1 MRLPQAERAVPA
13 PEKRA
18 GRTNSSATKTHEFVL
33 NTHLVTCLTKQKY
46 FWWLVIGRSIQLEAG
61 WSEPHH
67 PRQSGKFM
75 KLHAIRF
82 AALASLAFT
91 LVACGGGGGGGGEAA
106 APPAAQSQALV
117 RAALPTVV
125 QDIEPAGARID
136 LRTRNYFPLGNE
148 DTLTYDKTQGSTVT
162 AGAVK
167 RTTSAVSDFDPVI
180 SEVEGGVRTSFIYR
194 RTANGILAIN
204 PLGNDAPAAVSTL
217 VGNVLEYPEPFFA
230 IGAVRTVVRQGGFG
244 ADLDG
249 DGIQE
254 SFRLEIKQSLVGL
267 ETLPLPVGTAEMAH
281 FTTISTLTISPSRQS
296 SEVSTVV
303 TTENSWFAPGIGL
316 ARADYVSTRPDGTV
330 EEPFYSIALASG
342 RVNGQTLFTLVPGVS
357 SLLTIPLTHNALV
370 FDAPRNR
377 YYATV
382 ASSVVGQGNRIATIE
397 PTTGAI
403 NYSAVVG
410 SEPSAM
416 AFSADGNS
424 LYVGLNVSGEVVKL
438 RLPDMV
444 EQSRFR
450 LPIEEFGLRGPTQ
463 ASSIAP
469 SPTEPDVVAV
479 SISGTNNVANHL
491 GVVLVRNGAL
501 QPRRTAL
508 FSTSDLIVFD
518 PAGQFIYGYNSL
530 STEFGL
536 RRIQV
541 VQDGVVEQAFLRDAT
556 SNFGVT
562 SIDASP
568 RGLVLDS
575 SVFRGSDF
583 TRLGRLPN
591 PIGLCR
597 AHTVP
602 NRLICLADV
611 RSDTGR
617 LAVVD
622 ATSFVVLSRPDY
634 GSISDLKPLQLVP
647 GPAGQVA
654 LRYPINSYTN
664 TQTATSLK
672 LFNHPDLK

>member
-1 MRLPQAERAVPA
+1 
-13 PEKRA
+13 
-18 GRTNSSATKTHEFVL
+18 
-33 NTHLVTCLTKQKY
+33 
-46 FWWLVIGRSIQLEAG
+46 
-61 WSEPHH
+61 
-67 PRQSGKFM
+67 M
-75 KLHAIRF
+75 KLHVIRLT
-82 AALASLAFT
+82 ALASLAFT

-106 APPAAQSQALV
+106 APPAAQSQSLV
-117 RAALPTVV
+117 RAALPTLV

-136 LRTRNYFPLGNE
+136 LRSRNYFPLGNE

-167 RTTSAVSDFDPVI
+167 RTTSAVSDLDPVI

-316 ARADYVSTRPDGTV
+316 ARANYVSTRPDGTV
-330 EEPFYSIALASG
+330 EEPFYAIALASG
-342 RVNGQTLFTLVPGVS
+342 RVDGQRLFTLVPGVS
-357 SLLTIPLTHNALV
+357 SLVTIPLAHNALV
-370 FDAPRNR
+370 FDATRNR

-382 ASSVVGQGNRIATIE
+382 PASVVGQGNSIATIE
-397 PTTGAI
+397 PATGAVT
-403 NYSAVVG
+403 YSPPFG

-416 AFSADGNS
+416 AFSRDGNS
-424 LYVGLNVSGEVVKL
+424 LFVGLSGSGEVMKL

-450 LPIEEFGLRGPTQ
+450 LPVEEFGGPTQ

-469 SPTEPDVVAV
+469 SPTDPDVVAV
-479 SISGTNNVANHL
+479 SISANNNIANHR
-491 GVVLVRNGAL
+491 GIVLVRNGVVQA
-501 QPRRTAL
+501 RRSSV
-508 FSTSDLIVFD
+508 FSDSGLIAFD
-518 PAGQFIYGYNSL
+518 PNGQFIYGYNGAD
-530 STEFGL
+530 TV

-541 VQDGVVEQAFLRDAT
+541 LPDGVVEQAFSRDVT

-562 SIDASP
+562 SLDVSS
-568 RGLVLDS
+568 RGLVLNS
-575 SVFRGSDF
+575 SVFRGSDLS
-583 TRLGRLPN
+583 RLGLLPN
-591 PIGLCR
+591 PIGSCR
-597 AHTVP
+597 AHTVN
-602 NRLICLADV
+602 NRLICLADF

-622 ATSFVVLSRPDY
+622 ATTFVVLSTPDY
-634 GSISDLKPLQLVP
+634 GSVSDITPRQLVA

-654 LRYPINSYTN
+654 LRYPSNSYTP
-664 TQTATSLK
+664 TVTSLK
-672 LFNHPDLK
+672 LFTHPDLK